1 MVSINGPNDKP
12 LFENGENGEN
22 IHKKMNKSKKY
33 YKTNKDTEEE
43 LTSSQGEKTTSKV
56 KSKNINRKYYGFESP
71 LYLNTQKYQN
81 RLKNEKK
88 IINRNP
94 IKKYNSITADLKNG
108 MYIMFNGKPCVVVY
122 FQHVKP
128 GKGPAFVKTKLRN
141 LENGRILENTF
152 TAGVKLDTITV
163 ERRPYQ
169 YLYDDGEAF
178 NLMHEETYEQ
188 ITLPHDVVENA
199 DLMKEGQRVEMMF
212 LTDPEERCLTC
223 ELPTYVT
230 LEVTYSEP
238 AVKGNT
244 ASTSAL
250 KEVTLETG
258 AKIMVPLFIE
268 TGEIITVNTTD
279 RSYGQRVK

>member
-1 MVSINGPNDKP
+1 MATTADFKNGLYIKYNDKP
-12 LFENGENGEN
+12 C
-22 IHKKMNKSKKY
+22 M
-33 YKTNKDTEEE
+33 
-43 LTSSQGEKTTSKV
+43 
-56 KSKNINRKYYGFESP
+56 
-71 LYLNTQKYQN
+71 
-81 RLKNEKK
+81 
-88 IINRNP
+88 
-94 IKKYNSITADLKNG
+94 
-108 MYIMFNGKPCVVVY
+108 VVY

-152 TAGVKLDTITV
+152 SAGMKIDLINV

-169 YLYDDGEAF
+169 FLYADEDGF
-178 NLMHEETYEQ
+178 NFMHEETYEQ
-188 ITLPHDVVENA
+188 ITLPKDVVENS
-199 DLMKEGQRVEMMF
+199 DLMKEGQHVEMMF
-212 LTDPEERCLTC
+212 WVDEERCLTC

-258 AKIMVPLFIE
+258 AKIMVPLFIN
-268 TGEIITVNTTD
+268 TGEKITVNTTD
-279 RSYGQRVK
+279 RSYGQRV

>member
-1 MVSINGPNDKP
+1 MHDTPERIKEKYIPMATTADFKNGLYLKYNDKP
-12 LFENGENGEN
+12 CQ
-22 IHKKMNKSKKY
+22 I
-33 YKTNKDTEEE
+33 
-43 LTSSQGEKTTSKV
+43 V
-56 KSKNINRKYYGFESP
+56 W
-71 LYLNTQKYQN
+71 
-81 RLKNEKK
+81 
-88 IINRNP
+88 
-94 IKKYNSITADLKNG
+94 
-108 MYIMFNGKPCVVVY
+108 

-141 LENGRILENTF
+141 LENGRILDNTF
-152 TAGVKLDTITV
+152 TAGAKIETIDV

-169 YLYDDGEAF
+169 FLYAEDDGYNF
-178 NLMHEETYEQ
+178 MHEETFEQ
-188 ITLPHDVVENA
+188 ILLPKDVVENA
-199 DLMKEGQRVEMMF
+199 DLMKEGQQVEMMF
-212 LTDPEERCLTC
+212 VVGEERCLTC

-268 TGEIITVNTTD
+268 TGDKITVNTTD
-279 RSYGQRVK
+279 RSYGQRV

>member
-1 MVSINGPNDKP
+1 MATTADFKNG
-12 LFENGENGEN
+12 
-22 IHKKMNKSKKY
+22 
-33 YKTNKDTEEE
+33 
-43 LTSSQGEKTTSKV
+43 
-56 KSKNINRKYYGFESP
+56 
-71 LYLNTQKYQN
+71 LYLNY
-81 RLKNEKK
+81 
-88 IINRNP
+88 
-94 IKKYNSITADLKNG
+94 
-108 MYIMFNGKPCVVVY
+108 NGKPCQIVW

-152 TAGVKLDTITV
+152 TAGAKVETIEV

-169 YLYDDGEAF
+169 FLYAEEDGF
-178 NLMHEETYEQ
+178 NFMHEETYEQ
-188 ITLPHDVVENA
+188 ILLPKEVVDNA
-199 DLMKEGQRVEMMF
+199 DLMKEGQHVEMMF
-212 LTDPEERCLTC
+212 IVGEEKCLTC

-250 KEVTLETG
+250 KEVVLETG

-268 TGEIITVNTTD
+268 TGEKITVNTSD
-279 RSYGQRVK
+279 RSYGQRV

>member
-1 MVSINGPNDKP
+1 MATTADFKNGLYIKYNDKP
-12 LFENGENGEN
+12 CM
-22 IHKKMNKSKKY
+22 I
-33 YKTNKDTEEE
+33 
-43 LTSSQGEKTTSKV
+43 V
-56 KSKNINRKYYGFESP
+56 W
-71 LYLNTQKYQN
+71 
-81 RLKNEKK
+81 
-88 IINRNP
+88 
-94 IKKYNSITADLKNG
+94 
-108 MYIMFNGKPCVVVY
+108 

-152 TAGVKLDTITV
+152 TAGAKIETIEV

-169 YLYDDGEAF
+169 FLYEEEDGF
-178 NLMHEETYEQ
+178 NFMHEETYEQ
-188 ITLPHDVVENA
+188 ILLPKEVVENS
-199 DLMKEGQRVEMMF
+199 DLMKEGQLVEMMF
-212 LTDPEERCLTC
+212 VVGEEECLTC

-268 TGEIITVNTTD
+268 AGEKITVNTTD
-279 RSYGQRVK
+279 RSYGQRV

>member
-1 MVSINGPNDKP
+1 MATTADFKNGLYLKYNDKP
-12 LFENGENGEN
+12 CM
-22 IHKKMNKSKKY
+22 I
-33 YKTNKDTEEE
+33 
-43 LTSSQGEKTTSKV
+43 V
-56 KSKNINRKYYGFESP
+56 W
-71 LYLNTQKYQN
+71 
-81 RLKNEKK
+81 
-88 IINRNP
+88 
-94 IKKYNSITADLKNG
+94 
-108 MYIMFNGKPCVVVY
+108 

-152 TAGVKLDTITV
+152 TAGAKIETIDV

-169 YLYDDGEAF
+169 FLYEEEDGF
-178 NLMHEETYEQ
+178 NFMHEETYEQ
-188 ITLPHDVVENA
+188 ILLPKEVVENA
-199 DLMKEGQRVEMMF
+199 DLMKEGQHVEMMF
-212 LTDPEERCLTC
+212 VVGEEKCLTC

-258 AKIMVPLFIE
+258 AKIMVPLFINQGEKIKVKTE
-268 TGEIITVNTTD
+268 T
-279 RSYGQRVK
+279 RSYSERA

>member
-1 MVSINGPNDKP
+1 MATTADFKNGLYLKYNDKP
-12 LFENGENGEN
+12 
-22 IHKKMNKSKKY
+22 
-33 YKTNKDTEEE
+33 
-43 LTSSQGEKTTSKV
+43 
-56 KSKNINRKYYGFESP
+56 
-71 LYLNTQKYQN
+71 
-81 RLKNEKK
+81 
-88 IINRNP
+88 
-94 IKKYNSITADLKNG
+94 
-108 MYIMFNGKPCVVVY
+108 CVIVW

-152 TAGVKLDTITV
+152 TAGAKIDTIDV

-169 YLYDDGEAF
+169 FLYDDGEAF
-178 NLMHEETYEQ
+178 NFMHEETYEQ
-188 ITLPHDVVENA
+188 ITLPHDAVENS
-199 DLMKEGQRVEMMF
+199 DLMKEGQHVEMMF
-212 LTDPEERCLTC
+212 VVDEERCLTC

-258 AKIMVPLFIE
+258 AKIMVPLFIDV
-268 TGEIITVNTTD
+268 ITVNTSD
-279 RSYGQRVK
+279 RTYGQRV